1 MLRKQNSFIKC
12 LPKNRT
18 ASDSNDLYYTQRR
31 WNTIQLTL
39 GKINVNRVYNT
50 YICTTSIVIRVT
62 SIGAGHCYHLLLA
75 FSKTSG

>member
-1 MLRKQNSFIKC
+1 MIA
-12 LPKNRT
+12 T
-18 ASDSNDLYYTQRR
+18 IYTQGR

-62 SIGAGHCYHLLLA
+62 SIGA
-75 FSKTSG
+75 